1 MALSTD
7 ARSEIAE
14 LLNLAGIP
22 TWAETPAT
30 VSLPSVVIA
39 PDSPYIFPNRIGNH
53 LTYQVNLALK
63 CSAMAAD
70 NAAGLATVEAL
81 IDDIL
86 KALPAS
92 VNVTAVNAPST
103 DDLGAQGNVLT
114 AEILIT
120 AQVTERA

>member
-1 MALSTD
+1 VSLSTD
-7 ARSEIAE
+7 ARQEIAQ
-14 LLNLAGIP
+14 LLNAAGIQ
-22 TWAETPAT
+22 TWAEAPAT
-30 VSLPSVVIA
+30 VSLPSVVIT
-39 PDSPYIFPNRIGNH
+39 PDSPYIYPNRVGKH
-53 LTYQVNLALK
+53 LAYQVNLSLK

-70 NAAGLATVEAL
+70 NAIGLATVEAL

-103 DDLGAQGNVLT
+103 DDLGAQGNVIT
-114 AEILIT
+114 ADISIT